1 MLRVNNLK
9 TYFFTEE
16 GIVKAV
22 DGVNLYIG
30 EGETLGLVGE
40 TGCGK
45 TVTALSILRLIQEPG
60 RIIAGEVLY
69 SGEDLLKKSK
79 EEMRKIRGR
88 EIAMIFQDPL
98 ASLNPVYTIGDQ
110 LVEVLRL
117 HQKLDKKEALRRAGE
132 IIKLV
137 KLPSPEKILNQYPH
151 ELSGGMRQRA
161 MIAIALSCS
170 PKLLIA
176 DEPTTALDVTI
187 QAQILELL
195 KELMQK
201 FRSSVL
207 LITHNLGVVA
217 EFCDRVAI
225 MYAGNI
231 VESADVRAIFKHPKH
246 PYTKALMNAIP
257 RLHREVERLEVIRGS
272 VPDLVDPPSGCKF
285 HPRCEYAMPVCPE
298 KVPLEKEVDGHY
310 VACHLYDAS

>member
-1 MLRVNNLK
+1 MLRVNDLK

-16 GIVKAV
+16 GVVRAV
-22 DGVNLYIG
+22 DGVSLSIG

-45 TVTALSILRLIQEPG
+45 TVTALSIMRLIQEPG

-69 SGEDLLKKSK
+69 NREDLLRKSE
-79 EEMRKIRGR
+79 EEMRRIRGR

-98 ASLNPVYTIGDQ
+98 TSLNPVYTIGDQ
-110 LVEVLRL
+110 LIEVLRM
-117 HQKLDKKEALRRAGE
+117 HQKLDKREALRRAEE
-132 IIKLV
+132 ILKLV
-137 KLPSPEKILNQYPH
+137 NLPLPEKILNQYPH

-201 FRSSVL
+201 FQSSVL

-217 EFCDRVAI
+217 ELCDRVAI

-231 VESADVRAIFKHPKH
+231 VESADVNAIFKHPKH
-246 PYTKALMNAIP
+246 PYTMALMNAIP
-257 RLHREVERLEVIRGS
+257 KLHREVERLEVISGS
-272 VPDLVDPPSGCKF
+272 VPDLIAPPAGCKF
-285 HPRCEYAMPVCPE
+285 HPRCEHAMPVCSE
-298 KVPLEKEVDGHY
+298 KVPVEKEIEGHR
-310 VACHLYDAS
+310 VACHLYDAG